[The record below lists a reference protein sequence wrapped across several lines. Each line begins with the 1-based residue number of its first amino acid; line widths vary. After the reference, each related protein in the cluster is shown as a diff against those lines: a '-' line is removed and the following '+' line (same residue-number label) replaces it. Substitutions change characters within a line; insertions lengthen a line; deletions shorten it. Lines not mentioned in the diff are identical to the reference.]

1 MRNCF
6 QLLVPYPFKIKIMKK
21 IFLVSFVALSVSVS
35 AQDVLKTKSGKPIL
49 PAKNGFALTIDAVP
63 FINFTGNLFNGSSN
77 IAPEFLF
84 AQKHPMT
91 LSGLYLKENDLAY
104 RLKVRL
110 GFSSLKNDTMVAK
123 NGSTNP
129 NELVTDESIQKTSA
143 VTFGFGIQ
151 KWRGEGRVRAY
162 YGGEI
167 LYGVKTD
174 KTTFTYGNDLSNE
187 NQVTRNTLYKPGN
200 SIEFSLRGFLGI
212 EYFFAP
218 KMSISGE
225 FGWGPSVES
234 RKAGELVREKWNGGA
249 VEQIKTTTG
258 KASLFSIDNDNN
270 GGALNLNIYF

>member
-1 MRNCF
+1 
-6 QLLVPYPFKIKIMKK
+6 MKN
-21 IFLVSFVALSVSVS
+21 IIAVALLTLALNGN
-35 AQDVLKTKSGKPIL
+35 AQEVLKTKSGKPIL
-49 PAKNGFALTIDAVP
+49 PAKNDFALTIDAVP

-84 AQKHPMT
+84 AQKHPLT
-91 LSGLYLKENDLAY
+91 FSGLYLKENDIAY
-104 RLKVRL
+104 RMKVRL
-110 GFSSLKNDTMVAK
+110 GYSSFKNDTTVAK

-129 NELVTDESIQKTSA
+129 NELVVDESIRKTSA
-143 VTFGFGIQ
+143 ITLGFGIQ

-174 KTTFTYGNDLSNE
+174 KTTYTYGNDLSNE

-200 SIEFSLRGFLGI
+200 TIEFSLRGFIGI

-225 FGWGPSVES
+225 FGWGPSVQT
-234 RKAGELVREKWNGGA
+234 RKGGELVREKWNGGS
-249 VEQIKTTTG
+249 VEEIKTTTG
-258 KASLFSIDNDNN
+258 KSSLFAIDNDNN